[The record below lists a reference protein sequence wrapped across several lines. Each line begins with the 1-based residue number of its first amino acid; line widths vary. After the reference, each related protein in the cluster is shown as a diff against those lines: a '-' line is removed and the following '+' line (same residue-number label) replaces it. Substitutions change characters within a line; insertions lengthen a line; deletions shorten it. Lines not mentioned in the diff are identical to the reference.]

1 MKVWK
6 PVAPLGYAHRR
17 ILSGVGS
24 VIARKLM
31 IPLLAGLLAVA
42 GACGGDDDDSGED
55 PTPTRPSEERTAE
68 PKDLSPQEIVESLA
82 PSVVNILTTFPS
94 GAGGGSGIVWE
105 DNRHILTNAHVV
117 LGSGSIKV
125 IDPEDGREIPAR
137 VVALSPCDDVA
148 LLEVDRGNFE
158 PAPIGDSDKL
168 EPGEEVVALGYPA
181 TYTDQGSTKLVVTR
195 GIVSKV
201 NDSLDG
207 KNDLIQTDAA
217 INPGNSG
224 GPLFDMAGNVV
235 GVNTAILSQ
244 SGTGSGVGFAIPSN
258 TVRRI
263 VPYLIEFGSYEHSW
277 LGISGM
283 TVQPA
288 QREAMNLDSAFKG
301 VMVTLVSP
309 NSPAERG
316 GLRGTDRA
324 INTPLG
330 QIPVNGDIITAIDGQ
345 PIEDMNDLIMYL
357 EDGTLPGDTVSLS
370 VWRDG
375 QQREVQVQLGARPS

>member
-1 MKVWK
+1 M
-6 PVAPLGYAHRR
+6 VA
-17 ILSGVGS
+17 
-24 VIARKLM
+24 
-31 IPLLAGLLAVA
+31 LAVVLTIALASVMSVALDVA
-42 GACGGDDDDSGED
+42 GIDWASAQDGGQ
-55 PTPTRPSEERTAE
+55 TRSELDILPAAASYVPAE
-68 PKDLSPQEIVESLA
+68 SELQLA
-82 PSVVNILTTFPS
+82 RAYDEVIGSVVNISVATRLGGGTGSGFVIDNEGHIVTNNHVVENAMTIQVAFVDGTLVDAELIGTDPQADLAVIKVDPSQVALQPVTFANSREVFVGQSVMAIGSPFGSEQAFTLTT
-94 GAGGGSGIVWE
+94 
-105 DNRHILTNAHVV
+105 
-117 LGSGSIKV
+117 
-125 IDPEDGREIPAR
+125 
-137 VVALSPCDDVA
+137 
-148 LLEVDRGNFE
+148 
-158 PAPIGDSDKL
+158 
-168 EPGEEVVALGYPA
+168 
-181 TYTDQGSTKLVVTR
+181 
-195 GIVSKV
+195 GIVSGL
-201 NDSLDG
+201 DRSLQ
-207 KNDLIQTDAA
+207 NEARYSMPELIQTDAA